1 MAFSPFEGG
10 RGDETFP
17 RHPGS
22 FIPLA
27 PFKGGKCFASV
38 CYGVKECLPR
48 LEKGFEIASKL
59 PYCNKN
65 FFNMKNSFLKS
76 FPLLALAASWTMGC
90 TPSCGDPALVA
101 IPAADAT
108 APTGK
113 WMVSVLT
120 VTPSG
125 PISSMTPYEDP
136 SNTLSVKTTD
146 EVTVQ
151 WVVTDEE
158 SGIKT
163 TSMEGSWVQACSTPS
178 GPISATALRKLR

>member
-1 MAFSPFEGG
+1 
-10 RGDETFP
+10 
-17 RHPGS
+17 
-22 FIPLA
+22 
-27 PFKGGKCFASV
+27 
-38 CYGVKECLPR
+38 
-48 LEKGFEIASKL
+48 
-59 PYCNKN
+59 
-65 FFNMKNSFLKS
+65 MKKSFLKS
-76 FPLLALAASWTMGC
+76 LCVLSVAACWNMGC

-120 VTPSG
+120 ITPSG

-136 SNTLSVKTTD
+136 SNTLTVKTTD

-151 WVVTDEE
+151 WVASDEE

-163 TSMEGSWVQACSTPS
+163 TSMEGSWVQACNTSS
-178 GPISATALRKLR
+178 GPISATALVPKVEQDLSFLTVCALKSWSLPRTEINVNFPCPPPGTLTDASYTFTGKASNMKGGGAMSVLKINITAP